1 MKFVEKAIER
11 FQQKKPVAVMTHML
25 LANTLSASCMDR
37 IFSEHRLRQVEG
49 ELAFSAV
56 ADLMGEVV
64 LQIQPSI
71 NAAHRN
77 SELAI
82 AVRSVYNK
90 LQGIET
96 SVSRAVVRQ
105 TAVQMM
111 AIIDKLGTTHPPLV
125 DGYRTKIVDGNH
137 LRHTDSR
144 IGQLREQNVSPLP
157 GKALV
162 VYDPQYCLA
171 IDVIPCE
178 CGHASERSLLPE
190 LLETIE
196 PGDLL
201 IVDRNFCTLEFLFA
215 IASAKA
221 KFVVRQHGILPFELS
236 GRRRRIGE
244 TETGIVYEQ
253 AIRCSDESGN
263 TRIFRRI
270 TVHLYEPTRDGDV
283 EVHIITNLPK
293 RWAAIQIADLYR
305 QRWTIE
311 TAFQNMAENLS
322 GEIKTLGYP
331 KAALFS
337 FCMALVSYNLF
348 SVVRSAVGAVHG
360 EEAREQF
367 SMYYACHEV
376 SSTIEGMSVVLSAAD
391 WRGEYERLTATQMA
405 RALKQIAAQ
414 MRLSKYKKN
423 KWTPKN
429 RSKPK
434 KHKTNRQHESTHK
447 LLNAARETT

>member
-1 MKFVEKAIER
+1 MKFVEKVIER
-11 FQQKKPVAVMTHML
+11 FQQKKPVAVMTRML

-37 IFSEHRLRQVEG
+37 IFADHRVRQLEG

-111 AIIDKLGTTHPPLV
+111 GIIDKLGAARPPLV

-162 VYDPQYCLA
+162 IYDPQYCLA
-171 IDVIPCE
+171 TDVIPCE

-201 IVDRNFCTLEFLFA
+201 IADRNFCTLEFLFA
-215 IASAKA
+215 IASANA
-221 KFVVRQHGILPFELS
+221 KFIVRQHGILPFELS

-253 AIRCSDESGN
+253 AIRCSDGSGN
-263 TRIFRRI
+263 TRMFRRI

-293 RWAAIQIADLYR
+293 RCSAIQIANLYR
-305 QRWTIE
+305 KRWTIE

-360 EEAREQF
+360 EEASEQF

-376 SSTIEGMSVVLSAAD
+376 ASTIEGMSVVLSAED

-405 RALKQIAAQ
+405 RELKRIAAQ

-423 KWTPKN
+423 KWTPKK

-447 LLNAARETT
+447 LLNAARETG

>member
-11 FQQKKPVAVMTHML
+11 FEQKKPVAVMTRML
-25 LANTLSASCMDR
+25 LANTLSASCMDQ
-37 IFSEHRLRQVEG
+37 IFSDHRLRQVEG
-49 ELAFSAV
+49 DLAFSTV

-64 LQIQPSI
+64 LRIQPSV

-82 AVRSVYNK
+82 AVKSVYNK

-96 SVSRAVVRQ
+96 AVSRAVVRQ
-105 TAVQMM
+105 TAVQMA
-111 AIIDKLGTTHPPLV
+111 AIIDKLGATRPSLV
-125 DGYRTKIVDGNH
+125 EGYRTKIVDGNH
-137 LRHTDSR
+137 LRHTDRR
-144 IGQLREQNVSPLP
+144 IGELRDQNVAPLP

-162 VYDPQYCLA
+162 IYEPQYCLA
-171 IDVIPCE
+171 TDVIPCE

-190 LLETIE
+190 LLETIA
-196 PGDLL
+196 PDDLL
-201 IVDRNFCTLEFLFA
+201 IADRNFCTLEFLFGLV
-215 IASAKA
+215 SAGG
-221 KFVVRQHGILPFELS
+221 KFVIRQHGVLPFELN

-253 AIRCSDESGN
+253 AILCSDGPEN
-263 TRIFRRI
+263 TKLFRRI
-270 TVHLYEPTRDGDV
+270 TVHLYDPTRDGDV

-293 RWAAIQIADLYR
+293 RCSAIQIANLYR

-337 FCMALVSYNLF
+337 FCMALVSHNLF
-348 SVVRSAVGAVHG
+348 SVVRNAVGAVHG
-360 EEAREQF
+360 EEASEQF
-367 SMYYACHEV
+367 SSYYACQEV
-376 SSTIEGMSVVLSAAD
+376 SSTIEGMSVVLSAED
-391 WRGEYERLTATQMA
+391 WRNEYERLTTSQMA
-405 RALKQIAAQ
+405 RELKRIASKI
-414 MRLSKYKKN
+414 RLSKYKKN

-434 KHKTNRQHESTHK
+434 KHKTNRQHASTHK
-447 LLNAARETT
+447 LLLAARETK